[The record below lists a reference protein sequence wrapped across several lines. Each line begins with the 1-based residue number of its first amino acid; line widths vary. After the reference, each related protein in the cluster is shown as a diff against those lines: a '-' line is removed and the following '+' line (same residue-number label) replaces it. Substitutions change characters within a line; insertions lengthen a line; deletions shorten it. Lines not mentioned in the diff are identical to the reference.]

1 MYCAWNE
8 AFDLILTSQIL
19 LDAASFNKS
28 FFFLISCFVNFSRRI
43 PPDINLVGCGVK
55 TYLDD
60 KQVKIISQWLLDT

>member
-28 FFFLISCFVNFSRRI
+28 FFF
-43 PPDINLVGCGVK
+43 DILFR
-55 TYLDD
+55 
-60 KQVKIISQWLLDT
+60 